1 MLLKVRKANIKKIAT
16 LTKRKLNGSIESIII
31 TATLN
36 YEINIY
42 HEFKEDFRKK
52 IRSLLSEFE
61 RKI

>member
-36 YEINIY
+36 CEINRY

>member
-36 YEINIY
+36 YEINRY